1 MPPVRTARIVKVMCG
16 IAGIYARPGS
26 EAPQELLLTMAGEL
40 RHRGPDGTG
49 LYVDGRY
56 GMTNNRLAI
65 VDLAGGDQPLSNED
79 GRYWVMQNGEI
90 YNYVELIAELEDLGH
105 RFATRSDTEVIAQ
118 AYEEWGPGCLDRM
131 NGDFAFAVW
140 DRRERELFLA
150 RDRFGIRPLFV
161 AEIGGDLV
169 FASEAKAIL
178 RHPEARRE
186 LDPAGLVETF
196 TTWCVSPDGSSF
208 PGIRELA
215 PAHYIVAGPQGIREE
230 RRWWDLRFSDA
241 GDVSPAER
249 AALAEELDA
258 LLADATRLRLR
269 ADVPVAAYLS
279 GGLDSSAIVALAL
292 EQMDETLYSF
302 GIGFED
308 ERFDESAYQDR
319 LVGHQGLDLT
329 RVTVGARDIAELLPR
344 TIEMSEKPTLRTAPA
359 PLLRLSRAVREAGL
373 KVVTTGEGADEL
385 FAGYDVFRENKVR
398 HFWAREPESA
408 LRPLLLTRLNA
419 FIGKDLKRSGAF
431 LVGFYRKGLTE
442 TDDPLYSHRLRFANT
457 SRLLGL
463 LDADVVA
470 GAADRGDPAERLE
483 ARLPSWFGE
492 MTPLGRA
499 QYLEISTFLESYLL
513 HSQGDRML
521 MGHSIEGRFPFLDYR
536 VAEFAAALPDALR
549 LRGLNE
555 KYLLRKSVEHRL
567 PTEIAARKKRPYR
580 APIVGA
586 FVGDDAPGYVRELLA
601 PERLAAAG
609 VFDPEAV
616 GRIVRKCEAGAP
628 RDAVSETDEMALVGV
643 LSTMILHDRFV
654 ASPQLADPLVPDR
667 VVVGDELRVS
677 HKPTIAA

>member
-1 MPPVRTARIVKVMCG
+1 
-16 IAGIYARPGS
+16 
-26 EAPQELLLTMAGEL
+26 
-40 RHRGPDGTG
+40 
-49 LYVDGRY
+49 
-56 GMTNNRLAI
+56 
-65 VDLAGGDQPLSNED
+65 
-79 GRYWVMQNGEI
+79 
-90 YNYVELIAELEDLGH
+90 
-105 RFATRSDTEVIAQ
+105 
-118 AYEEWGPGCLDRM
+118 
-131 NGDFAFAVW
+131 
-140 DRRERELFLA
+140 
-150 RDRFGIRPLFV
+150 
-161 AEIGGDLV
+161 
-169 FASEAKAIL
+169 
-178 RHPEARRE
+178 
-186 LDPAGLVETF
+186 
-196 TTWCVSPDGSSF
+196 
-208 PGIRELA
+208 
-215 PAHYIVAGPQGIREE
+215 
-230 RRWWDLRFSDA
+230 
-241 GDVSPAER
+241 
-249 AALAEELDA
+249 
-258 LLADATRLRLR
+258 
-269 ADVPVAAYLS
+269 
-279 GGLDSSAIVALAL
+279 
-292 EQMDETLYSF
+292 MDETLYSF

-463 LDADVVA
+463 LDADFVA
-470 GAADRGDPAERLE
+470 GAAGRGDPAERLE

>member
-1 MPPVRTARIVKVMCG
+1 
-16 IAGIYARPGS
+16 
-26 EAPQELLLTMAGEL
+26 MAGEL

-49 LYVDGRY
+49 LYVDGGF

-79 GRYWVMQNGEI
+79 GRYWVMQNGEL
-90 YNYVELIAELEDLGH
+90 YNYVELIEELEGLGH
-105 RFATRSDTEVIAQ
+105 RFATRSDTEVIAH
-118 AYEEWGPGCLDRM
+118 AYEEWGPACLERM

-161 AEIGGDLV
+161 AELGGDLV

-178 RHPEARRE
+178 RHPDARRE

-196 TTWCVSPDGSSF
+196 TTWCISPDGSSF

-215 PAHYIVAGPQGIREE
+215 PAHYIVAGPDGIREE

-241 GDVSPAER
+241 ADVSPAER
-249 AALAEELDA
+249 TALAEELDA

-398 HFWAREPESA
+398 HFWAREPESE

-463 LDADVVA
+463 LDADVIARAA
-470 GAADRGDPAERLE
+470 GRGDPADRLE

-586 FVGDDAPGYVRELLA
+586 FVGEGAPDYVRELLA

-643 LSTMILHDRFV
+643 LSTMLLHDRFV

>member
-1 MPPVRTARIVKVMCG
+1 
-16 IAGIYARPGS
+16 
-26 EAPQELLLTMAGEL
+26 MAGEL

-49 LYVDGRY
+49 LYVDGRF

-79 GRYWVMQNGEI
+79 GRYWVMQNGEL
-90 YNYVELIAELEDLGH
+90 YNYVELIEELEGLGH
-105 RFATRSDTEVIAQ
+105 RFATRSDTEVIAH
-118 AYEEWGPGCLDRM
+118 AYEEWGPACLERM

-161 AEIGGDLV
+161 AELGGDLV

-178 RHPEARRE
+178 RHPDARRE

-215 PAHYIVAGPQGIREE
+215 PAHYIVAGPDGIREE

-241 GDVSPAER
+241 ADVSPAER

-385 FAGYDVFRENKVR
+385 FAGYDIFRENKVR
-398 HFWAREPESA
+398 HFWAREPESK

-470 GAADRGDPAERLE
+470 GAAGRGDPADRLE

-555 KYLLRKSVEHRL
+555 KYLL
-567 PTEIAARKKRPYR
+567 AQ
-580 APIVGA
+580 
-586 FVGDDAPGYVRELLA
+586 VR
-601 PERLAAAG
+601 R
-609 VFDPEAV
+609 
-616 GRIVRKCEAGAP
+616 
-628 RDAVSETDEMALVGV
+628 
-643 LSTMILHDRFV
+643 
-654 ASPQLADPLVPDR
+654 ASPPEGDHRPQEAPVPRADRGR
-667 VVVGDELRVS
+667 VRGRRR
-677 HKPTIAA
+677 P